1 MANGRY
7 NYESPL
13 NAFLSRSLPAIVG
26 GIADRQAR
34 ERMALK
40 EMEFR
45 TARDEADKA
54 FRIEENRKTREQDQ
68 IQFDAKQKVD
78 NDRYL
83 DNLMQENR
91 RERNRKNRENRADDL
106 LKIQSLSDA
115 SLATLESMDGTSLF
129 TTVSGEDQFKILLDK
144 KRRTKTSNAAVLT
157 SLKGVLPQDNINM
170 LNKLTDDPNLFKE
183 QLDATLD
190 AWAKN
195 RNMTA
200 QQAALYKAEVT
211 GLGKLLEMQA
221 QMSLSPNTDQ
231 TAIKENIKA
240 LQKRLVNFQ
249 VRDDG
254 DRGKRDQALRSKIIK
269 ILSKKSE
276 IPESEFVKGGKG
288 AELLGE
294 NWFTSEFLPEGAE
307 SELLKRANNFKV
319 EPKKEYKGTKLY
331 STEGYGS
338 AAIRALRAMSPF
350 RQPLSNVKKDKEKK
364 ESSTATPA
372 KNQTS
377 PADSTFLNQTLYQD
391 PSSGEIF
398 PASSLVGAGQQDTT
412 TKAMI
417 DSIAQS
423 NNLVKVQSAPV
434 NKKEAAKERK
444 EKKDKQ
450 KMPGYEKRYRKLVNA
465 ARTDKN
471 IRELNKLEEQYPR
484 LVQLNL
490 RGN

>member
-13 NAFLSRSLPAIVG
+13 NAFLSGSLPSIVNS
-26 GIADRQAR
+26 IADRQAK

-40 EMEFR
+40 EMEYR
-45 TARDEADKA
+45 TARDEADKS
-54 FRIEENRKTREQDQ
+54 FRIEENRKTREQNQ
-68 IQFDAKQKVD
+68 SQFDAKQKLD

-115 SLATLESMDGTSLF
+115 SLATLESTDGTSLF

-144 KRRTKTSNAAVLT
+144 KRRTKTSNTAILT
-157 SLKGVLPQDNINM
+157 SLKKVLPQENINM
-170 LNKLTDDPNLFKE
+170 LNLITDDPNLFKE

-190 AWAKN
+190 GWAKN

-249 VRDDG
+249 VKDDE
-254 DRGKRDQALRSKIIK
+254 DKSKRNQATRNKVIK
-269 ILSKKSE
+269 IFSKKSG
-276 IPESEFVKGGKG
+276 IPESEFVPGGKG
-288 AELLGE
+288 SEWLQKNG
-294 NWFTSEFLPEGAE
+294 FTSEFFEGEE

-372 KNQTS
+372 KNQTAL
-377 PADSTFLNQTLYQD
+377 ADSTFLNQTLYQD
-391 PSSGEIF
+391 PNTGEQF
-398 PASSLVGAGQQDTT
+398 PAAALVGAGQQDTT

-417 DSIAQS
+417 DSIAQKGG
-423 NNLVKVQSAPV
+423 LVKIQEAPV
-434 NKKEAAKERK
+434 SKKVAAKQRK
-444 EKKDKQ
+444 EKKDKK
-450 KMPGYEKRYRKLVNA
+450 KMPNYEKQYRRLLNASRTKSNIKKLNQM
-465 ARTDKN
+465 
-471 IRELNKLEEQYPR
+471 EEKYPQ
-484 LVQLNL
+484 LIQLNL